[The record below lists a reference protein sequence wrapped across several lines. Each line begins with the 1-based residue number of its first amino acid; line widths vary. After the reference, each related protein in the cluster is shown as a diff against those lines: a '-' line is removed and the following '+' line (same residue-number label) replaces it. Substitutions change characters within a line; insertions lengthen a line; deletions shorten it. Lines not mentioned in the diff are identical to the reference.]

1 MAERIEKMEFPEQKV
16 NPEQNQ
22 QMIENLLENS
32 RAAEAAGNHDMAEYY
47 QEKAKQLEN
56 KRAPANEEGKL
67 GGWYAGYTEN
77 QWRDKAKEEFI
88 KNGDS
93 LKYREY
99 CDNAIK
105 ANN

>member
-1 MAERIEKMEFPEQKV
+1 MAERIAKMQLPEQAV

-47 QEKAKQLEN
+47 QEKAKQLEG
-56 KRAPANEEGKL
+56 KGAPANEGGKL
-67 GGWYAGYTEN
+67 GGWHAGYTDN
-77 QWRDKAKEEFI
+77 QWRDKAKEEFV
-88 KNGDS
+88 KNGNS
-93 LKYREY
+93 LKYQSY

-105 ANN
+105 ASN